1 MSFHSGVVVKCS
13 AHTSC
18 KSHLTP
24 SSQVFK
30 LADCPFSKWEK
41 TKQKKQNQPRGHCGL
56 SDCHA
61 GCFCCMSL
69 PLMYRLLFSLLA
81 AALQEP
87 RTSRDMRQNKTD
99 SESKVYY
106 CEEKKK
112 EKKGILFSVAS
123 SQHLVKECLA
133 GVLTTDLVAQ
143 QVNTFSIVDRWET
156 LSGF

>member
-30 LADCPFSKWEK
+30 LADCPFSKWKK

-99 SESKVYY
+99 SELKVYY

-112 EKKGILFSVAS
+112 RKKRYFILCCFIS
-123 SQHLVKECLA
+123 
-133 GVLTTDLVAQ
+133 
-143 QVNTFSIVDRWET
+143 TFSEGMSSW
-156 LSGF
+156 GFNHRPRSSTGQHVFYC